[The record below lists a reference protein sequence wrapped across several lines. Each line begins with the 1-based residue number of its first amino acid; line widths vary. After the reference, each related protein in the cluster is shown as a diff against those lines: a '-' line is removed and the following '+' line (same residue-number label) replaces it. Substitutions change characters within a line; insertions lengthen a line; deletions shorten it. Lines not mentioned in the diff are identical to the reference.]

1 MTNYSRHLRSR
12 SVIKITIKLFILS
25 IITCLPMTAMS
36 GNLQEEAYS
45 QAMKQLK
52 KYGKTGSKY
61 DREIAVDLFN
71 EAADAGSSEAQYCIY
86 LLSIGAKLPDGWSY
100 SDIKISLEEG
110 FENLLKAANASH
122 LGAIRDIAYCYYEG
136 IYNSDFRVERDLQKS
151 YDYCQKLIPANC
163 DQISG
168 LMGSFYEYGDIVD
181 KDYEKAIEWYLKAF
195 NNGDYNLANKIA
207 NLYYETADYVNAE
220 KMYDE
225 YFKLAKKGKLGW
237 GVLGLSESKLI
248 RWLETCFAINN
259 YDKAADILSKYSE
272 PKVKGLNGTDL
283 MNWNSAKE
291 DLLYGF
297 ENMIETF
304 YQGNGQPSKSFILH
318 HIYAADSNPD
328 PKTCY
333 TRGRKI
339 ISFNLNYSTIDKEV
353 NFLMAL
359 PWLEKGKDY
368 KNELGGFTVWVGQEF
383 VKDKH
388 FNKAKE
394 WFERAISYGEPL
406 GYRKMAELYENPC
419 DTAVMASPLM
429 AFDYWK
435 KFAETGDAYGLYTL
449 GRHYREGIGTN
460 PNIAL
465 AKECFEKAANLDAG
479 NASLYSMDNLAS
491 CYISEKDWNM
501 AFHWLNMA
509 YSKNFF
515 VVCHNLG
522 DLYYYGHGTQQSYP
536 KAFEIFNKGI
546 ESNDDAHCK
555 YRVAYMLRNGE
566 GVEIDYDKSNQLLK
580 DAAVAKKAQAL
591 YLLGMILYSGN
602 HIVQDYTAAV
612 NHLENALQNQYL
624 PDEVRGGI
632 FRTLSACYRFGR
644 GVTLDEVKADEYT
657 TTAAK
662 YGNADANAIEDW
674 LNGK

>member
-1 MTNYSRHLRSR
+1 MAIHTMFFHSIS
-12 SVIKITIKLFILS
+12 IKKTAIALFFLS
-25 IITCLPMTAMS
+25 IIACFPIIAVSENMP
-36 GNLQEEAYS
+36 NEAYS
-45 QAMKQLK
+45 RAMKQLK

-61 DREIAVDLFN
+61 DREVAVDLFN
-71 EAADAGSSEAQYCIY
+71 EAADAGSSDAQYCIY
-86 LLSIGAKLPDGWSY
+86 LLSIGVELPDGWSY
-100 SDIKISLEEG
+100 SDIKISLEKG
-110 FENLLKAANASH
+110 FENLLKAANSSH

-136 IYNSDFRVERDLQKS
+136 VYKSDFRVEKDLQKA
-151 YDYCQKLIPANC
+151 YDYCQKLIEVNDKSAYL
-163 DQISG
+163 
-168 LMGSFYEYGDIVD
+168 LMGRFYEYGDVVSKSND
-181 KDYEKAIEWYLKAF
+181 RAIEWYLKAY
-195 NNGDYNLANKIA
+195 NNGNHSLADKIA
-207 NLYYETADYVNAE
+207 NLYYINSNYVEAE
-220 KMYDE
+220 KMYEE
-225 YFKLAKKGKLGW
+225 YFNLAKKGKLGW
-237 GVLGLSESKLI
+237 GVMGVTESKLI
-248 RWLETCFAINN
+248 RWLETCFAIKN
-259 YDKAADILSKYSE
+259 YDKAAHIFSQYSE
-272 PKVKGLNGTDL
+272 PKIKGLKGNDL
-283 MNWNSAKE
+283 MNWNSEKK
-291 DLLYGF
+291 DLLYGI
-297 ENMIETF
+297 EDMVETF
-304 YQGNGQPSKSFILH
+304 YQGHGQPSNSFILN
-318 HIYAADSNPD
+318 HIYEVDANPD
-328 PKTCY
+328 PETCY

-339 ISFNLNYSTIDKEV
+339 ISFNIDYSTIDKEE

-368 KNELGGFTVWVGQEF
+368 KNEIGGFTVWVGQEF

-388 FNKAKE
+388 FDKAKA

-419 DTAVMASPLM
+419 DSAVMASPLM

-449 GRHYREGIGTN
+449 GRHYREGIGIN

-465 AKECFEKAANLDAG
+465 AKECFEKAANLDVG

-491 CYISEKDWNM
+491 CYIAEKDWNT
-501 AFHWLNMA
+501 AFHWLNKA

-602 HIVQDYTAAV
+602 HIERDYVAAV
-612 NHLENALQNQYL
+612 NHLENALQDQYL
-624 PDEVRGGI
+624 PNEVRGDI
-632 FRTLSACYRFGR
+632 YRTLSACYRFGR
-644 GVTLDEVKADEYT
+644 GVTIDEVKADDYIK
-657 TTAAK
+657 TAAL
-662 YGNADANAIEDW
+662 YGNADGGAIEDW
-674 LNGK
+674 LRGK